1 MKCEESKNARNAK
14 NFKIL
19 KKLKIAT
26 MPSCTLQYNFNSY
39 NSEGDIY
46 SSNHSCTVVQQL

>member
-1 MKCEESKNARNAK
+1 MKCEESKYARNANNLKFWK
-14 NFKIL
+14 N
-19 KKLKIAT
+19 LKIAT

-46 SSNHSCTVVQQL
+46 SSNLYYKW